1 MQNEKTTCILFKT
14 LFDAALKLAEE
25 GQKDVALD
33 IFLSYGKYAFGYTE
47 GVEANSL
54 MSELLVKQNV
64 PSLDA
69 AGRKYEIALRRG
81 EKGKENGGGVGRPR
95 KGETKEEYQKRV
107 DEWKTLKNPQKTLDK
122 NPVIEKS
129 PSEGLQNPQ
138 KPLAVSVSDA
148 VSNAVSVSVSKSN
161 SLTKDKDIT
170 VLENIP
176 IKEKETYKEKEMEK
190 PTKELVQ
197 GGSPSSRL
205 SFFKENLD
213 KTYQLP
219 EMEKRLELQYMDI
232 LKHLPVYEKM
242 HPGTG
247 EVEDSVAHYTSETC
261 DFFEPLNGETMSY
274 MMLRWFDGG
283 REKMAELVQGLDP
296 KTTKEILTYLVL
308 YCQTLDKNNTTNRF
322 QTVYV

>member
-47 GVEANSL
+47 GVEADSL

-69 AGRKYEIALRRG
+69 ADRKYEIALRRG

-138 KPLAVSVSDA
+138 KPLAVSD
-148 VSNAVSVSVSKSN
+148 AVSVSN
-161 SLTKDKDIT
+161 SLTKDIT

-190 PTKELVQ
+190 PTQELDR

-205 SFFKENLD
+205 SVFDLEKANQFPYMERRLEHQYYD
-213 KTYQLP
+213 ILQHLP
-219 EMEKRLELQYMDI
+219 E
-232 LKHLPVYEKM
+232 YERM

-247 EVEDSVAHYTSETC
+247 VVDDTEARYSSETS
-261 DFFEPLNGETMSY
+261 DFLDRFDGTTMSN

-283 REKMAELVQGLDP
+283 REKMAELVQGRDP
-296 KTTKEILTYLVL
+296 KNTKEILTYMVL
-308 YCQTLDKNNTTNRF
+308 YCKTSDERYNNNTF
-322 QTVYV
+322 QTVYA